1 MSALAELAHDA
12 EVAAGMGHNNPPEAT
27 QLAPSPFDAV
37 KVNMDDYLTEARNW
51 ADGKAVENQAQ
62 ADEIS
67 RLIEDLRLSADAADK
82 VRIAEKKP
90 LDDKIEEIQGRYNP
104 YIAGIKAK
112 VKDPGKV
119 AVAID
124 ALKATLKVYLDAE
137 AAKQA
142 AAAEAARLAQ
152 VAAEEAAAAAI
163 RAVDPTNLEARED
176 AEQLVTAAR
185 VAASATRAV
194 EAAKPMARGG
204 SRGLGLKKTY
214 TAQVDDPKKLL
225 LHYWATNRDAMVAH
239 LTTMAQA
246 DIDRSVHTIPGVTVI
261 VGTKL

>member
-1 MSALAELAHDA
+1 MNAQPEFTAE
-12 EVAAGMGHNNPPEAT
+12 ERGAGMGHNMPPEPVA
-27 QLAPSPFDAV
+27 AEPSPFDAV
-37 KVNMDDYLTEARNW
+37 RVNMEDYLTEARNW

-67 RLIEDLRLSADAADK
+67 RLIEDLRLAADAADK

-90 LDDKIEEIQGRYNP
+90 LDDAIDEIQGRYNP

-176 AEQLVTAAR
+176 AEQLVAAAR

-214 TAQVDDPKKLL
+214 TAQVGDPKALL
-225 LHYWATNRDAMVAH
+225 LHYWATNRDAVVGY
-239 LTTMAQA
+239 LTALAQA
-246 DIDRSVHTIPGVTVI
+246 DVDRSIHTIPGVIVI
-261 VGTKL
+261 EGTKL